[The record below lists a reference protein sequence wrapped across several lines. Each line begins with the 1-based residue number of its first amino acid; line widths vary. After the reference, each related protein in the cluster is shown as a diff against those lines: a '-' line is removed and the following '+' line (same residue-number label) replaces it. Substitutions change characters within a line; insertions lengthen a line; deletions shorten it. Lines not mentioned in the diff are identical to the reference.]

1 METHHTDT
9 GKPKNIGHDDWANH
23 KKMTLKEHEAHHK
36 TEIEQ
41 KRTILGLYDA
51 SFTDKDLPKY
61 VLGLVSYVVIFVIIV
76 PYIMLRNQ
84 VRDEI
89 FMAYIPN
96 VDILATVLGYEGGPF
111 SNIWRYLYN
120 PSNITLF
127 GFFSTTLLNYFALLG
142 ATFMVAWQTHKHKSW
157 KRGWSAAFIFL
168 FMTYLIPGNLIVI
181 LQQRMANYIKDWGI
195 DKTEPLLRYATVV
208 LFGLI
213 LAVCLILTESVV
225 IRTARHHIEHGIHL
239 THKTVKYHFKV

>member
-1 METHHTDT
+1 MDLQPEDSSSKKKCDDTKISPKESKKHATH
-9 GKPKNIGHDDWANH
+9 
-23 KKMTLKEHEAHHK
+23 
-36 TEIEQ
+36 IED
-41 KRTILGLYDA
+41 KRTILGLYDS
-51 SFTDKDLPKY
+51 SFNDKDIPKY
-61 VLGLVSYVVIFVIIV
+61 VLGFVSYIVIFVVLV
-76 PYIMLRNQ
+76 PYFMLRNN

-89 FMAYIPN
+89 FMAYVPN

-181 LQQRMANYIKDWGI
+181 LQNQVASYIQGTWGI
-195 DKTEPLLRYATVV
+195 GNTEPILRYILVV

-213 LAVCLILTESVV
+213 LSVCIILTESV
-225 IRTARHHIEHGIHL
+225 IIKATRHHIEYGIHL
-239 THKTVKYHFKV
+239 AHNAVTYHFKV